1 MDEHKKTKVEK
12 VGPDGLTKKQRR
24 ALKVQEK
31 QNVDGEIQR
40 NTSNTLKE
48 IPKNITENKDV
59 SKDSTKKPK
68 GNTDKNLLKT
78 SEIKQDKTQNRTN
91 DSNVLT
97 EKQLRKLEWE
107 KKLAEQ
113 KKTPDADKT
122 LSKAEQ
128 KAKRRELQESQ
139 RLAKQKPVE
148 KPVHIP
154 KEHKNEQP
162 IKSNQAVSNISANK
176 DLSKKLIP
184 KTSQSK
190 VSRVQLL
197 HHLYFS
203 DTKSID
209 ENNCV
214 CYPNIHPAFIQ
225 LGVQYAKKTI
235 LGANSRSI
243 SLLSALKKLV
253 LELKAPSKQE
263 FCRYLEL
270 VLQACTDYIQKCRPM
285 AVSMNNA
292 LRLFK
297 LQLTQMDVSKSDD
310 QKKEILSDF
319 IDTYIKNE
327 ILLAGEAI
335 SAKVSEKISNGDVIL
350 IYGCSSLIRKILIDA
365 HTPTKQFKVIVVDG
379 RPLLEG
385 REQLRKLT
393 QAGIQCTYIMINALS
408 YVMPS
413 VSKVLLGAHALLANG
428 YVMSR
433 TGTAQVA
440 LVAQAYNKPVL
451 VCCETYK
458 FSEKV
463 QTDSLVYNEIGDPES
478 LLFNDTSEELS
489 PLNKWKENGKLTPL
503 NILYDVTP
511 PDLVTAVVTE
521 LAILPCT
528 SVPVVLRTKTY

>member
-113 KKTPDADKT
+113 KKTPDTDKT

-176 DLSKKLIP
+176 DLNKKLIP